1 MTTTALKAAVANLLS
16 CGVRSPDLVTAL
28 RSAGFSLDVPVSGGK
43 KRAVKFKLASGALP
57 VFVKMKVTV
66 GVSRVL

>member
-28 RSAGFSLDVPVSGGK
+28 RSAGFSLDVPVSGLRGK
-43 KRAVKFKLASGALP
+43 EASSQGQAHEWGIASLREDEGA
-57 VFVKMKVTV
+57 
-66 GVSRVL
+66 G